1 MQNPAFPLTQWYA
14 SEGRELP
21 WRGTDDPYKIWL
33 SEIILQQTRID
44 QGTSYYLRFVE
55 LFPTVFDLANA
66 EADVV
71 MKAWEGLGYYSRA
84 RNLHHTAK
92 VVAAEMNGV
101 FPDTWEELMKLK
113 GIGPY
118 TARAVGS
125 IAFGNQTGVLDGN
138 VFRVLSRYLGDFR
151 PIDVPST
158 RKAFQEILDAWVQ
171 SVNSADFNQ
180 GMMDLGAMVCT
191 PKKPSCVLCPLQ
203 EACVA
208 ARDGIAEQLPVK
220 EKKLKRR
227 TVWLHFYLVRNENGE
242 LLVRKRPS
250 DGIWGDLWEIPNLEV
265 VEKTWNRAGEEGYE
279 LEGALK
285 HVLTH
290 LDLMIKIYRG
300 PQFPED
306 PGPEAK
312 WVPFGELED
321 YAFSRAVLKI
331 FERYLPEID

>member
-14 SEGRELP
+14 AEGRELP
-21 WRGTDDPYKIWL
+21 WRGTKDPYKIWL

-44 QGTSYYLRFVE
+44 QGTSYYLKFVE
-55 LFPTVFDLANA
+55 LFPTVFDLAKA
-66 EADVV
+66 ESDAV

-92 VVAAEMNGV
+92 VVAEEMNGV
-101 FPDTWEELMKLK
+101 FPDNYQDLMKLK

-125 IAFGNQTGVLDGN
+125 IAFGNVTGVLDGN
-138 VFRVLSRYLGDFR
+138 VFRVLSRFLGDFR

-158 RKAFQEILDAWVQ
+158 KKAFQEILDVWVQ
-171 SVNSADFNQ
+171 SVNPADFNQ

-191 PKKPSCVLCPLQ
+191 PKKPSCILCPLQ
-203 EACVA
+203 ENCIA

-227 TVWLHFYLVRNENGE
+227 TVWYHFYLVEAEGT
-242 LLVRKRPS
+242 LIIRKRPA
-250 DGIWGDLWEIPNLEV
+250 DGIWGNLWEIPNVEV
-265 VEKTWNRAGEEGYE
+265 TEKLWNHAEEEGYQ

-290 LDLMIKIYRG
+290 LDIMIKVYRG
-300 PQFPED
+300 AQLPED
-306 PGPEAK
+306 PGPAAK
-312 WVPFGELED
+312 SVPIGELKD

-331 FERYLPEID
+331 FERYLPEIV